1 MLWLNIII
9 GIILFIFLILLIP
22 VGVRVCYNDD
32 LLVELKIGFIS
43 IKLYPPKP
51 EKPEKEKKKKK
62 KKKPSPKKEKE
73 PKEKE
78 KKPNLLKEKG
88 VGWFVDLIKQV
99 AVLAGG
105 VLKDFFRRLV
115 IKNMQISITYVGEDA
130 QDTAVKYGYFCL
142 AVYPAVSILAQASKC
157 RHYGVDIAPNFD
169 AKAKSVY
176 YADVWVSIR
185 ILWVMGLVF
194 KYGFRVIKI
203 LLALRRGDSTELE
216 QFTNETNNRS
226 NKGEC
231 DMDHPI
237 GNLMNITMDKIKEM
251 VDVNTVV
258 GTPITSPD
266 GTLVIP
272 VSKVSYGFASGG
284 SDLPTKKENKDCFG
298 GGSGAGVTIQPV
310 AFLTVHEG
318 NVRLINVTGENNPID
333 GIISAIPNVVDTV
346 KGIVDNRKKKKE
358 EPAPADDFSEIT
370 TDDVDV

>member
-258 GTPITSPD
+258 GSPITTPD
-266 GTLVIP
+266 GITVIP
-272 VSKVSYGFASGG
+272 VSRISYAFATGG
-284 SDLPTKKENKDCFG
+284 SDFRVKEKPAFG
-298 GGSGAGVTIQPV
+298 GGNGAGVKIEPIGFLVVKDGNIRMVSVTLPANNTIDRVIEKAPE
-310 AFLTVHEG
+310 LM
-318 NVRLINVTGENNPID
+318 
-333 GIISAIPNVVDTV
+333 DTV
-346 KGIVDNRKKKKE
+346 ESFIKKRSGGE
-358 EPAPADDFSEIT
+358 GE
-370 TDDVDV
+370 